1 MEEDSLD
8 SESNLTVTSDIINMY
23 NDVTESHEMKFH
35 KSKTSNKFFGH
46 SILSSGNELRNR
58 PDISSDLSAEM
69 SKSM

>member
-1 MEEDSLD
+1 MEEDSFD
-8 SESNLTVTSDIINMY
+8 SSNLTVTSDIINKY

-35 KSKTSNKFFGH
+35 KSKTSNKFFGN
-46 SILSSGNELRNR
+46 SILSGGDELRKS